1 MLKFN
6 KRVREISIK
15 SSSLSG
21 VVNINSVKQPIQFES
36 SLERDFIFLLE
47 FDKDIKQY
55 LEQPLEIVYKD
66 ESGKQRK
73 YIPDFIITYY
83 DRPTEIV
90 EIKYESTLN
99 AMREELQMKFLAA
112 KKYCEKN
119 GFIFKVVTD
128 KYIRE
133 EKRIELQNSIFLSR
147 YKDFFDNINK
157 QKSAFPP
164 INSDLTLLYKNM
176 KSVGEISV
184 RELINKSSQ
193 DENKQAEL
201 IFLTWYMVANNYL
214 YVNFRERLT
223 LDSLVWL
230 S

>member
-6 KRVREISIK
+6 KRVREISVK

-21 VVNINSVKQPIQFES
+21 VININSVKQPIQFES

-47 FDKDIKQY
+47 FNRDIKQY
-55 LEQPLEIVYKD
+55 LEQPLEIVYND

-83 DRPTEIV
+83 DRPTEII
-90 EIKYESTLN
+90 EIKYESTLK
-99 AMREELQMKFLAA
+99 AMKEELQMKFLAA
-112 KKYCEKN
+112 KKYCEKQ
-119 GFIFKVVTD
+119 GFIFKVITD

-133 EKRIELQNSIFLSR
+133 EKRIELQNSLFLSR
-147 YKDFFDNINK
+147 YKDFFDNIDK
-157 QKSAFPP
+157 QKSAFPTV
-164 INSDLTLLYKNM
+164 NSDLTILYKNI
-176 KSVGEISV
+176 KSLGKVSV
-184 RELINKSSQ
+184 RELVNKSTR

-214 YVNFRERLT
+214 YANFTERLT

>member
-21 VVNINSVKQPIQFES
+21 VININSVKQPIQFES

-47 FDKDIKQY
+47 FDRDIKQY
-55 LEQPLEIVYKD
+55 LEQPLEIVYND

-83 DRPTEIV
+83 DRPTEII
-90 EIKYESTLN
+90 EIKYESTLK
-99 AMREELQMKFLAA
+99 AVKEELQMKFLAA
-112 KKYCEKN
+112 KKYCEKR
-119 GFIFKVVTD
+119 GFMFKVITD
-128 KYIRE
+128 KYIRD
-133 EKRIELQNSIFLSR
+133 EKRIELQNSLFLSR
-147 YKDFFDNINK
+147 YKDFFDNIDK
-157 QKSAFPP
+157 QKSAFPTV
-164 INSDLTLLYKNM
+164 NSDLTILYKNI
-176 KSVGEISV
+176 KSLGKVSV
-184 RELINKSSQ
+184 RELVNKSTR

-214 YVNFRERLT
+214 YANFTERLT

>member
-21 VVNINSVKQPIQFES
+21 VVNINSVRQPIQFES

-47 FDKDIKQY
+47 FDRDIKQY

-66 ESGKQRK
+66 KSGKQRK

-83 DRPTEIV
+83 DRATEIV

-99 AMREELQMKFLAA
+99 EMREELQMKFLAA
-112 KKYCEKN
+112 KKYCEKK

-133 EKRIELQNSIFLSR
+133 EKIIELENCIFLSR
-147 YKDFFDNINK
+147 YKDFFDNIDK

-164 INSDLTLLYKNM
+164 INNDLTSLYKSM
-176 KSVGEISV
+176 RSLGKTSV
-184 RELINKSSQ
+184 RELVSKNTR

-214 YVNFRERLT
+214 YVNFTEKLT
-223 LDSLVWL
+223 LNSLVWL

>member
-1 MLKFN
+1 
-6 KRVREISIK
+6 
-15 SSSLSG
+15 
-21 VVNINSVKQPIQFES
+21 
-36 SLERDFIFLLE
+36 
-47 FDKDIKQY
+47 
-55 LEQPLEIVYKD
+55 
-66 ESGKQRK
+66 
-73 YIPDFIITYY
+73 
-83 DRPTEIV
+83 
-90 EIKYESTLN
+90 
-99 AMREELQMKFLAA
+99 MREELQMKFLAA
-112 KKYCEKN
+112 KKYCEKK
-119 GFIFKVVTD
+119 GFTFKVITD

-133 EKRIELQNSIFLSR
+133 EKKIELQNSIFLSR

-157 QKSAFPP
+157 QKSAFPL

-184 RELINKSSQ
+184 RELVNKSSQ

-214 YVNFRERLT
+214 YVNFSERLT

>member
-55 LEQPLEIVYKD
+55 LEQPLEIVYND

-73 YIPDFIITYY
+73 YTPDFIITYY

-133 EKRIELQNSIFLSR
+133 EKRIELQNCIFLSR
-147 YKDFFDNINK
+147 YKNFFDNIDK
-157 QKSAFPP
+157 QRSAFPP

-176 KSVGEISV
+176 KSLGRASV
-184 RELINKSSQ
+184 RELVNKSTR

-214 YVNFRERLT
+214 YANFTEKLT
-223 LDSLVWL
+223 LNSSVWL